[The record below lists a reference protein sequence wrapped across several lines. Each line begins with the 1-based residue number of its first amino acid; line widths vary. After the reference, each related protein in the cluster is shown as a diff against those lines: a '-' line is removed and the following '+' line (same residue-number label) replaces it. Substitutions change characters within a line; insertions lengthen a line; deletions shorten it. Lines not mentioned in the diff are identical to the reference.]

1 MRRYLLTIL
10 VLAAYTLTSCVNEP
24 EVITPTIG
32 VEQPQLIPDDATR
45 GEIIIKFSP
54 EMEDILDLAMTRAEG
69 VATRSG
75 IPSTDDVLD
84 ILGAYRF
91 ERVFPCDT
99 RHEER
104 TREAGLHLWYIV
116 HFDPDEDLAT
126 AYRELSRLG
135 EIDKLQCNR
144 QIYRAYN
151 ASSAPRFIS
160 CAEADAAAT
169 RSSSDMPFNDPEMY
183 RQWCYINDGSG
194 SFSQE
199 WAPVLAGADAGCE
212 EAWQMCTGDEEIIVA
227 VMDEAVMWSHP
238 DLADNIWVNEA
249 EQLHAG
255 VDADGNGYVDD
266 RYGYNFVR
274 NTGITSWT
282 SNGSTGH
289 GTHVAGTIAAV
300 NDNGIG
306 VAGIAGGGHGAKG
319 VKIMTL
325 QLFDGMN
332 SCSLAMEARA
342 MKYAADNGAVILQCS
357 WGYNSAKSNL
367 IMGYTP
373 GPATEEE
380 WAALYPLEKEA
391 LDYFINCAGS
401 PNGVIDGGLAIFAS
415 GNEYAAQSSF
425 PAAYSK
431 CISVAAIAADYTPA
445 SYSNYGPEVMLSAP
459 GGDMEYYGT
468 PGQADNQFDS
478 DGRLMEQGSI
488 FSTLVVDGVAGYGYY
503 EGTSMACP
511 HVSGVAALGLAYA
524 RQLKRHF
531 TSEEF
536 RTLMYTS
543 ARDIDEYFVGEKLY
557 YQNHTS
563 AGAVPI
569 RMNLADYRG
578 KMGRLTDAG
587 ALLRAIE
594 GSGRDMRLPN
604 LYLAPNTTTTLNLA
618 DYLSSEATT
627 AETSA
632 SNIATVSLSGS
643 TLHITANAE
652 GQTSLTIT
660 TADGTKHYA
669 TITVRE
675 GASDNGWL

>member
-1 MRRYLLTIL
+1 MYI
-10 VLAAYTLTSCVNEP
+10 AAITLTMACVKESEALRIDINT
-24 EVITPTIG
+24 TPT
-32 VEQPQLIPDDATR
+32 QTIPVDATR
-45 GEIIIKFSP
+45 GEVIIKFSP
-54 EMEDILDLAMTRAEG
+54 EMESILEETMTRSGGE
-69 VATRSG
+69 ATRSG
-75 IPSTDDVLD
+75 IPSTDEVLD
-84 ILGAYRF
+84 ILGTYSF
-91 ERVFPCDT
+91 ERVFPVDL

-116 HFDPDEDLAT
+116 RFDEGEDL
-126 AYRELSRLG
+126 ELAFERLSKLG
-135 EIDKLQCNR
+135 EVDKLQCNR
-144 QIYRAYN
+144 KIYRAYN
-151 ASSAPRFIS
+151 PEATPHFIS
-160 CAEADAAAT
+160 CAEAANTPTTRAAA
-169 RSSSDMPFNDPEMY
+169 MPFNDPEMY
-183 RQWCYINDGSG
+183 RQWCYINDGTAP
-194 SFSQE
+194 FAQE
-199 WAPVLAGADAGCE
+199 WAGVVAGADAGCQ
-212 EAWQMCTGDEEIIVA
+212 EAWELCTGDEEIIVA

-238 DLADNIWVNEA
+238 DLADNIWINEA
-249 EQLHAG
+249 EEQHAG
-255 VDADGNGYVDD
+255 RDADGNGYVDD

-306 VAGIAGGGHGAKG
+306 CAGIAGGGKGSKG

-357 WGYNSAKSNL
+357 WSYNSAKSNL
-367 IMGYTP
+367 ILGYTP

-380 WAALYPLEKEA
+380 WAAIYPLEKEA

-445 SYSNYGPEVMLSAP
+445 SYSNYGSEVLLSAP

-468 PGQADNQFDS
+468 PGQKDDS
-478 DGRLMEQGSI
+478 YDENGILREQGSI
-488 FSTLVVDGVAGYGYY
+488 FSTLVMDGVAGYGYY

-524 RQLKRHF
+524 KQHHRHF
-531 TSEEF
+531 TSEEY
-536 RTLMYTS
+536 RELMFET
-543 ARDIDEYFVGEKLY
+543 ARDIDSYFVGEKTFY
-557 YQNHTS
+557 MNHTS

-569 RMNLADYRG
+569 KINLADYRG

-587 ALLRAIE
+587 ALLKAID

-604 LYLAPNTTTTLNLA
+604 VCLAPETETTLRIT
-618 DYLSSEATT
+618 DYTTDSVTSVTVANTNIAEAT
-627 AETSA
+627 
-632 SNIATVSLSGS
+632 LSGDLL
-643 TLHITANAE
+643 TIKAKNV
-652 GQTSLTIT
+652 GQTALSVRCGAEELR
-660 TADGTKHYA
+660 A

>member
-1 MRRYLLTIL
+1 MYI
-10 VLAAYTLTSCVNEP
+10 AAITLTMACVKES
-24 EVITPTIG
+24 EALRIDVDTTPPQTIP
-32 VEQPQLIPDDATR
+32 VDATR
-45 GEIIIKFSP
+45 GEVIIKFSP
-54 EMEDILDLAMTRAEG
+54 EMESILEETMTRSGGE
-69 VATRSG
+69 ATRSG
-75 IPSTDDVLD
+75 IPSTDEVLD
-84 ILGAYRF
+84 ILGAYSF
-91 ERVFPCDT
+91 ERVFPVDL

-116 HFDPDEDLAT
+116 RFDEGEDL
-126 AYRELSRLG
+126 ELAFERLSKLG
-135 EIDKLQCNR
+135 EVDKLQCNR
-144 QIYRAYN
+144 KIYRAYN
-151 ASSAPRFIS
+151 PEATPHFIS
-160 CAEADAAAT
+160 CAEAANAPTT
-169 RSSSDMPFNDPEMY
+169 RASAMPFNDPEMY
-183 RQWCYINDGSG
+183 RQWCYINDGTAP
-194 SFSQE
+194 FAQE
-199 WAPVLAGADAGCE
+199 WAGVVAGADAGCQ
-212 EAWQMCTGDEEIIVA
+212 EAWELCTGDEEIIVA

-238 DLADNIWVNEA
+238 DLADNIWINEA
-249 EQLHAG
+249 EEQHAG
-255 VDADGNGYVDD
+255 RDADGNGYVDD

-306 VAGIAGGGHGAKG
+306 CAGIAGGGKGSKG

-367 IMGYTP
+367 ILGYTP

-380 WAALYPLEKEA
+380 WAAIYPLEKEA

-445 SYSNYGPEVMLSAP
+445 SYSNYGSEVLLSAP

-468 PGQADNQFDS
+468 PGQKDDS
-478 DGRLMEQGSI
+478 YDENGILREQGSI
-488 FSTLVVDGVAGYGYY
+488 FSTLVMDGVAGYGYY

-524 RQLKRHF
+524 KQHHRHF
-531 TSEEF
+531 TSEEY
-536 RTLMYTS
+536 RELMFET
-543 ARDIDEYFVGEKLY
+543 ARDIDSYFVGEKTFY
-557 YQNHTS
+557 MNHTS

-569 RMNLADYRG
+569 KINLADYRG

-587 ALLRAIE
+587 ALLKAID

-604 LYLAPNTTTTLNLA
+604 VCLAPETETTLRIT
-618 DYLSSEATT
+618 DYTTDSVTSVTVANTNIAEAT
-627 AETSA
+627 
-632 SNIATVSLSGS
+632 LSGDML
-643 TLHITANAE
+643 TIKAKNV
-652 GQTSLTIT
+652 GQTVLTVRCG
-660 TADGTKHYA
+660 AEELRA

-675 GASDNGWL
+675 GVSDNGWL